1 MSRCLLTQA
10 PRHLPPWLIFD
21 VSHAEMRRSIIHA
34 DITKIASDA
43 MIYSTNIRL
52 TLTGG
57 VGAALFREFGVG
69 IQIDLQNRSLGTG
82 RELAEVGD
90 VFETYIPGS
99 PWKRVF
105 HTIATSEL
113 YHTEAVV
120 VENIL
125 RSCLRRC
132 VAADDLRRVTCSAL
146 GTGYGDLDLVRFL
159 EACNLVCAEF
169 DDSPLE
175 EFAIVIHAKN
185 EFDALAGAGKSIERW
200 NTKGG

>member
-1 MSRCLLTQA
+1 MK
-10 PRHLPPWLIFD
+10 
-21 VSHAEMRRSIIHA
+21 RSIIHA

-43 MIYSTNIRL
+43 MIYSTNVRL

-69 IQIDLQNRSLGTG
+69 IQIDLQSSSLGTG

-90 VFETYIPGS
+90 VFETHIPES

-105 HTIATSEL
+105 HTIATTEL
-113 YHTEAVV
+113 YHTDRTV

-125 RSCLRRC
+125 RRCFKRC
-132 VAADDLRRVTCSAL
+132 VAAGDLRSVTCSAL
-146 GTGYGDLDLVRFL
+146 GTGYGDLELYRFL
-159 EACNLVCAEF
+159 AACNLVCTEF

-175 EFAIVIHAKN
+175 EFAIVIHARE
-185 EFDALAGAGKSIERW
+185 EFDLLVKSAKTLDQW
-200 NTKGG
+200 NVKLT